1 MSEYQLELKQI
12 VDYPRCRIYRQF
24 IGLLMKDK
32 SIRVGGTSGLYH
44 FTVLSCFANFR
55 TSYKRIDG
63 ISYTIYPGEWLCRV
77 SELTEW
83 FRTRFQH
90 QALAILRELQDR
102 HLITYTLLG
111 RGKLVKF
118 KIKGWCRYN
127 RVLEYNAPC
136 QKDTG
141 FFFLPISVA
150 NELVSAGR
158 CSEMDAMLDL
168 WINTVYNDTQVQGSE
183 VGPVVYMRN
192 GTGSPLIGY
201 AELAQRWGV
210 SKATAGRY
218 LRKMQ
223 ELGYLSMVAF
233 PGTHG
238 TAIYLK
244 QYLSTMF
251 QISDVMIDKDEVAMS
266 LNIHIQLDEE
276 TEDGSV
282 SENSSGVS
290 KSHTEIILQ
299 KAAKI
304 LAAQGFP
311 CFSCSRLQCKLLP
324 LSDDCRE
331 AFIHICDLR
340 KLKDYG
346 DWVVR
351 ELSCPAH
358 LVISEEAYKVTVS
371 EMDQTIKI
379 TVVNKFLTGKVQ
391 VRKVS
396 SKDHDKLL
404 SGAEFVLYL
413 DVNGNKAYDPDIDTL
428 YGELSEADTGVYEI
442 GDLKHGGYLLLETKA
457 PDGFTKDDRY
467 FYFRIQKDGETVIV
481 ENEIG
486 VGFTNEPIPT
496 STPEYPDSPKTGDD
510 SKLWL
515 WILLASGSLTAL
527 ITVGMA
533 SGKKRKAF

>member
-111 RGKLVKF
+111 RGRLVKF
-118 KIKGWCRYN
+118 KIKGWCKYN

-223 ELGYLSMVAF
+223 ELDYLSMVAF

-238 TAIYLK
+238 TAIYLIFRWTK
-244 QYLSTMF
+244 KRRKVACQKTVPAF
-251 QISDVMIDKDEVAMS
+251 QNRTRRLFCKKRQKS
-266 LNIHIQLDEE
+266 LLHKAFLAFHAQ
-276 TEDGSV
+276 GSSV
-282 SENSSGVS
+282 SYYPYPTIAG
-290 KSHTEIILQ
+290 K
-299 KAAKI
+299 
-304 LAAQGFP
+304 
-311 CFSCSRLQCKLLP
+311 
-324 LSDDCRE
+324 
-331 AFIHICDLR
+331 
-340 KLKDYG
+340 
-346 DWVVR
+346 
-351 ELSCPAH
+351 H
-358 LVISEEAYKVTVS
+358 LFMSVIS
-371 EMDQTIKI
+371 
-379 TVVNKFLTGKVQ
+379 
-391 VRKVS
+391 
-396 SKDHDKLL
+396 
-404 SGAEFVLYL
+404 
-413 DVNGNKAYDPDIDTL
+413 
-428 YGELSEADTGVYEI
+428 
-442 GDLKHGGYLLLETKA
+442 
-457 PDGFTKDDRY
+457 
-467 FYFRIQKDGETVIV
+467 
-481 ENEIG
+481 
-486 VGFTNEPIPT
+486 
-496 STPEYPDSPKTGDD
+496 
-510 SKLWL
+510 
-515 WILLASGSLTAL
+515 GS
-527 ITVGMA
+527 
-533 SGKKRKAF
+533 

>member
-111 RGKLVKF
+111 RGRLVKF
-118 KIKGWCRYN
+118 KIKGWCKYN

-223 ELGYLSMVAF
+223 ELDYLSMVAF

-311 CFSCSRLQCKLLP
+311 CFSCPRLQCKLLP
-324 LSDDCRE
+324 LSDDCTNGLRTYCRLMCGKQKHHISLPVQSEPEEDGLSMEQLSSADDTLDRLLEEQDICMLLQNCKRQYAGTARLGIE
-331 AFIHICDLR
+331 AIE
-340 KLKDYG
+340 
-346 DWVVR
+346 W
-351 ELSCPAH
+351 
-358 LVISEEAYKVTVS
+358 KV
-371 EMDQTIKI
+371 K
-379 TVVNKFLTGKVQ
+379 G
-391 VRKVS
+391 
-396 SKDHDKLL
+396 L
-404 SGAEFVLYL
+404 SGAEIA
-413 DVNGNKAYDPDIDTL
+413 KM
-428 YGELSEADTGVYEI
+428 YGVKPNLVGAWISRAAGR
-442 GDLKHGGYLLLETKA
+442 LKQNRDFMQY
-457 PDGFTKDDRY
+457 FDRP
-467 FYFRIQKDGETVIV
+467 V
-481 ENEIG
+481 EM
-486 VGFTNEPIPT
+486 
-496 STPEYPDSPKTGDD
+496 DS
-510 SKLWL
+510 S
-515 WILLASGSLTAL
+515 
-527 ITVGMA
+527 
-533 SGKKRKAF
+533 

>member
-111 RGKLVKF
+111 RGRLVKF
-118 KIKGWCRYN
+118 KIKGWCKYN

-210 SKATAGRY
+210 SKATAGRI
-218 LRKMQ
+218 
-223 ELGYLSMVAF
+223 LGKFARLEYIKTFSF
-233 PGTHG
+233 PGRSG
-238 TAIYLK
+238 TAIYL
-244 QYLSTMF
+244 QNYLSTMF
-251 QISDVMIDKDEVAMS
+251 QISDVMVDKAEVAMA
-266 LNIHIQLDEE
+266 LNLCIRVQDCAQDMAQPDCASDYSI
-276 TEDGSV
+276 S
-282 SENSSGVS
+282 VS
-290 KSHTEIILQ
+290 KSHTEILIAEVL
-299 KAAKI
+299 
-304 LAAQGFP
+304 
-311 CFSCSRLQCKLLP
+311 KLLKTQGVCCTTCPRFQYRLYP
-324 LSDDCRE
+324 LSDCVGVLWEHE
-331 AFIHICDLR
+331 AEDLR
-340 KLKDYG
+340 LG
-346 DWVVR
+346 LM
-351 ELSCPAH
+351 LSCG
-358 LVISEEAYKVTVS
+358 ST
-371 EMDQTIKI
+371 QT
-379 TVVNKFLTGKVQ
+379 
-391 VRKVS
+391 
-396 SKDHDKLL
+396 
-404 SGAEFVLYL
+404 
-413 DVNGNKAYDPDIDTL
+413 
-428 YGELSEADTGVYEI
+428 
-442 GDLKHGGYLLLETKA
+442 
-457 PDGFTKDDRY
+457 RY
-467 FYFRIQKDGETVIV
+467 FELTIWRKGANDNGE
-481 ENEIG
+481 E
-486 VGFTNEPIPT
+486 
-496 STPEYPDSPKTGDD
+496 
-510 SKLWL
+510 
-515 WILLASGSLTAL
+515 
-527 ITVGMA
+527 
-533 SGKKRKAF
+533 

>member
-118 KIKGWCRYN
+118 KIKGWCKYN

-223 ELGYLSMVAF
+223 ELS
-233 PGTHG
+233 
-238 TAIYLK
+238 
-244 QYLSTMF
+244 YLSTNGLRTYCRLMCGK
-251 QISDVMIDKDEVAMS
+251 QKHHISLPVQSEP
-266 LNIHIQLDEE
+266 E
-276 TEDGSV
+276 EDGLSM
-282 SENSSGVS
+282 EQLSSADD
-290 KSHTEIILQ
+290 TLDRLLEEQDICMLLQ
-299 KAAKI
+299 NCKRQYTGTA
-304 LAAQGFP
+304 
-311 CFSCSRLQCKLLP
+311 RLGI
-324 LSDDCRE
+324 E
-331 AFIHICDLR
+331 AIE
-340 KLKDYG
+340 
-346 DWVVR
+346 W
-351 ELSCPAH
+351 
-358 LVISEEAYKVTVS
+358 KV
-371 EMDQTIKI
+371 K
-379 TVVNKFLTGKVQ
+379 G
-391 VRKVS
+391 
-396 SKDHDKLL
+396 L
-404 SGAEFVLYL
+404 SGAEIAKMYGVKPNLVGAWISRAAGRLKQNRDFMQYFDRSVE
-413 DVNGNKAYDPDIDTL
+413 ID
-428 YGELSEADTGVYEI
+428 S
-442 GDLKHGGYLLLETKA
+442 
-457 PDGFTKDDRY
+457 
-467 FYFRIQKDGETVIV
+467 
-481 ENEIG
+481 
-486 VGFTNEPIPT
+486 
-496 STPEYPDSPKTGDD
+496 S
-510 SKLWL
+510 
-515 WILLASGSLTAL
+515 
-527 ITVGMA
+527 
-533 SGKKRKAF
+533 

>member
-111 RGKLVKF
+111 RGRLVKF
-118 KIKGWCRYN
+118 KIKGWCKYN

-223 ELGYLSMVAF
+223 ELDYLSMVAF

-266 LNIHIQLDEE
+266 LNIHIQMDEE
-276 TEDGSV
+276 TEEGSV

-304 LAAQGFP
+304 LAAQGLIVTSNYFVAENGVTRRSRR
-311 CFSCSRLQCKLLP
+311 FSVFIGCLRDDRLGNNGNIYIVHEVEENLHFLLA
-324 LSDDCRE
+324 LAAGFVRGIDDDFLDILVHDGLCQLLH
-331 AFIHICDLR
+331 IHIFLCQ
-340 KLKDYG
+340 G
-346 DWVVR
+346 DKG
-351 ELSCPAH
+351 
-358 LVISEEAYKVTVS
+358 I
-371 EMDQTIKI
+371 Q
-379 TVVNKFLTGKVQ
+379 TVVHFFPLFHPFFDNFN
-391 VRKVS
+391 
-396 SKDHDKLL
+396 
-404 SGAEFVLYL
+404 F
-413 DVNGNKAYDPDIDTL
+413 
-428 YGELSEADTGVYEI
+428 EL
-442 GDLKHGGYLLLETKA
+442 
-457 PDGFTKDDRY
+457 
-467 FYFRIQKDGETVIV
+467 
-481 ENEIG
+481 
-486 VGFTNEPIPT
+486 
-496 STPEYPDSPKTGDD
+496 
-510 SKLWL
+510 
-515 WILLASGSLTAL
+515 
-527 ITVGMA
+527 
-533 SGKKRKAF
+533 

>member
-111 RGKLVKF
+111 RGRLVKF
-118 KIKGWCRYN
+118 KIKGWCKYN

-223 ELGYLSMVAF
+223 ELDYLS
-233 PGTHG
+233 
-238 TAIYLK
+238 IEILRDK
-244 QYLSTMF
+244 QLSHFTLTPF
-251 QISDVMIDKDEVAMS
+251 QILGVVGGHRNEDVHIIKILIVGKPLLQEVTAADSTVQIVKVAVGITGFSNLGTVDTKLLTELVHHTLLRLTGQKQVDVDPVAGIDKQTQPTGRHLGFVAV
-266 LNIHIQLDEE
+266 
-276 TEDGSV
+276 G
-282 SENSSGVS
+282 
-290 KSHTEIILQ
+290 
-299 KAAKI
+299 
-304 LAAQGFP
+304 
-311 CFSCSRLQCKLLP
+311 R
-324 LSDDCRE
+324 
-331 AFIHICDLR
+331 
-340 KLKDYG
+340 
-346 DWVVR
+346 
-351 ELSCPAH
+351 
-358 LVISEEAYKVTVS
+358 
-371 EMDQTIKI
+371 DQ
-379 TVVNKFLTGKVQ
+379 
-391 VRKVS
+391 
-396 SKDHDKLL
+396 
-404 SGAEFVLYL
+404 
-413 DVNGNKAYDPDIDTL
+413 
-428 YGELSEADTGVYEI
+428 
-442 GDLKHGGYLLLETKA
+442 
-457 PDGFTKDDRY
+457 
-467 FYFRIQKDGETVIV
+467 
-481 ENEIG
+481 
-486 VGFTNEPIPT
+486 
-496 STPEYPDSPKTGDD
+496 
-510 SKLWL
+510 
-515 WILLASGSLTAL
+515 
-527 ITVGMA
+527 
-533 SGKKRKAF
+533 